1 MGDLLAADAF
11 GEEVQRACGEH
22 VVELLPIGRVHFG
35 EPPSQR
41 SRAHAELPRDVGQ
54 SGLDSWRPV
63 PHDLADTA
71 HHGGEALDG
80 RRVASGHDHL
90 RVSLED
96 RAQTRVGRAKVRLEE
111 RGGED
116 ERVLGRP
123 ERAAAPELVQLDQLT
138 VEWMT
143 GIQFFLDRQLPIV
156 NGHVTYVDSP
166 WAPTSISQGQFWSV
180 NLAGFGDGSVRDVVS
195 VDVSNWDAPGVLFG
209 KTAKQCTR
217 EEIFAETWEE
227 MRRGLAGRVDLDPGM
242 IVEQFLDPGIVFGPA
257 GTPTQNEDP
266 LLVNT
271 VDSWR
276 RRPDAVTSI
285 PNLFLASDYVK
296 TYTDLAAMEGANEAA
311 RRAVNGILAASGANA
326 PPCAVWPLRE
336 PAIFD
341 PSKATDALRYAVG
354 LPHILSYL

>member
-1 MGDLLAADAF
+1 
-11 GEEVQRACGEH
+11 
-22 VVELLPIGRVHFG
+22 
-35 EPPSQR
+35 
-41 SRAHAELPRDVGQ
+41 
-54 SGLDSWRPV
+54 
-63 PHDLADTA
+63 
-71 HHGGEALDG
+71 
-80 RRVASGHDHL
+80 
-90 RVSLED
+90 VSLED

>member
-1 MGDLLAADAF
+1 
-11 GEEVQRACGEH
+11 
-22 VVELLPIGRVHFG
+22 
-35 EPPSQR
+35 
-41 SRAHAELPRDVGQ
+41 
-54 SGLDSWRPV
+54 
-63 PHDLADTA
+63 
-71 HHGGEALDG
+71 
-80 RRVASGHDHL
+80 
-90 RVSLED
+90 VSLED

-166 WAPTSISQGQFWSV
+166 WALTSISQGQFWSV

-217 EEIFAETWEE
+217 EEIFAETWEQ

-285 PNLFLASDYVK
+285 PNLFLASDYV
-296 TYTDLAAMEGANEAA
+296 
-311 RRAVNGILAASGANA
+311 
-326 PPCAVWPLRE
+326 
-336 PAIFD
+336 
-341 PSKATDALRYAVG
+341 
-354 LPHILSYL
+354 